1 MKLLCKTF
9 TQTLYY
15 LNTSWVP
22 NVAKLAVILETIV
35 PTGRLLA
42 DRAGG
47 NVLCIWKKS
56 CFWFQLFVS
65 MLQIFSIKKNSSE
78 SYLSG
83 QNHVSCLLH
92 YSDATTQLIT
102 PCVVLAISSVEYI
115 STFCFKKNKNF
126 LAQKAK
132 KKSVWRVSLKQEISF
147 KENSF
152 KVRNIFK

>member
-1 MKLLCKTF
+1 MSPKCRKTCGNLRNYC
-9 TQTLYY
+9 THRAPV
-15 LNTSWVP
+15 SGP
-22 NVAKLAVILETIV
+22 
-35 PTGRLLA
+35 GRWE
-42 DRAGG
+42 
-47 NVLCIWKKS
+47 CIMYMEKS

-83 QNHVSCLLH
+83 QNHVNCLLH